1 MATEHAAP
9 GRIAAEFHQRS
20 TTSAARAETDPDDL
34 TARARIRNA
43 ALRLFAQGG
52 VERTSIRAIAR
63 EAGVSSGL
71 IQHHFGTKGALRA
84 ACDEYVLSWLVGV
97 KEGLVLDGQLQNPD
111 ALAAAQPE
119 ILLSYRYLARSM
131 IDGSPAASQMF
142 EQMVAATV
150 AWLQTHHRGRIM
162 DEHGYAA
169 VMVAMETGLLAM
181 QGQLSAALGFD
192 VLSPEGHLRLTRAKV
207 EFYSKPL
214 LDQDLADQAS
224 GSLDALLARSTPT
237 RRARRD
243 KDKGRDRGGAP

>member
-1 MATEHAAP
+1 MATEHAAS
-9 GRIAAEFHQRS
+9 GRIAADFHRRS
-20 TTSAARAETDPDDL
+20 TAAVRAEPDPDDDL

-43 ALRLFAQGG
+43 ALRLFAQHG

-63 EAGVSSGL
+63 EAAVSSGL

-131 IDGSPAASQMF
+131 IDGSPAAAHMF

-150 AWLQTHHRGRIM
+150 AWLQTHHPGRIV

-169 VMVAMETGLLAM
+169 VTVAMETGLLAM

-214 LDQDLADQAS
+214 LDDDLAAQAS

-243 KDKGRDRGGAP
+243 KDAVRDRGGAP